1 MRTITCLALGVS
13 LALAGCKKPKPSLEY
28 TEAKGLHSTLVA
40 KHGDDAYA
48 DPEMDRVL
56 ELLSKVPAESL
67 DNTAARE
74 LEGFIASERKRI
86 ADEAAAH
93 ERLMNAVDRPP
104 EVPGTSPPVR
114 PPDEG
119 QPEVDTADAG
129 GPAPGEPQPGMTV
142 DEVRRLTQDC
152 FASAGTVKL
161 KRGDQQADGEM
172 YERVDSG
179 NCRFRYPTYAGR
191 ILVFQDGR
199 MMGAYDKA
207 QLSSSLRPGGG
218 QGGGPAGAGGGPAA
232 AGGGPAGAGGGP
244 AAPTPP
250 PPPNITPAPPQ
261 NELPKPP
268 TTPGEQTGPGQQ
280 Y

>member
-13 LALAGCKKPKPSLEY
+13 LALAGCRKPKPSLEY

-48 DPEMDRVL
+48 DPEMDRVV
-56 ELLSKVPAESL
+56 ELLAKVPAESL
-67 DNTAARE
+67 DNAAARE

-93 ERLMNAVDRPP
+93 ERIMNSVERPP
-104 EVPGTSPPVR
+104 DVTGTTASAPR
-114 PPDEG
+114 LPDEG
-119 QPEVDTADAG
+119 QPESPADAG
-129 GPAPGEPQPGMTV
+129 AASSEPQVGMTV
-142 DEVRRLTQDC
+142 EEVRRLTQEC
-152 FASAGTVKL
+152 FVSAGTIKI
-161 KRGDQQADGEM
+161 KRGEQQQGDGEM
-172 YERVDSG
+172 FERVDSG
-179 NCRFRYPTYAGR
+179 NCRFRYPRHADR
-191 ILVFQDGR
+191 VLVFESGK
-199 MMGAYDKA
+199 MMGTYDRS
-207 QLSSSLRPGGG
+207 QLQTQLRPVPPGGAG
-218 QGGGPAGAGGGPAA
+218 GATGTAGAAGGPATPAPSPT
-232 AGGGPAGAGGGP
+232 PA
-244 AAPTPP
+244 PP